1 MNAREFP
8 TDGIWCIP
16 VRSPR
21 RAGDCA
27 GRLLLV
33 ARPSNYGPSG
43 AVSVVWLGRACS
55 SCRCPSRLRAA
66 RFPLARVVTRASRW
80 PSLAGRRFRRSEEE
94 AASITSLVCGT
105 APGFA
110 KVGRDS
116 ADWPGSGRMLGQN
129 LIRGMGATQEYFQ
142 SSSDFTISEQIRSE
156 FERRRTRT
164 STRRTIRLFLRS
176 SDRRPVTIRWPRVYG
191 DLKQRNH
198 ARTPK
203 AWDRFLRFGSS
214 PFSHLTDGMIDEG
227 ELSTDAT
234 GNGRA
239 GTDGR

>member
-1 MNAREFP
+1 MSSDLAGCEP
-8 TDGIWCIP
+8 AAISTLDGKP
-16 VRSPR
+16 RTQSANGTYHRSAALTGGGLER
-21 RAGDCA
+21 DSQ
-27 GRLLLV
+27 LV
-33 ARPSNYGPSG
+33 SN
-43 AVSVVWLGRACS
+43 L
-55 SCRCPSRLRAA
+55 LRALA
-66 RFPLARVVTRASRW
+66 ESEKPQHLKFPRGWLIHS
-80 PSLAGRRFRRSEEE
+80 
-94 AASITSLVCGT
+94 
-105 APGFA
+105 
-110 KVGRDS
+110 
-116 ADWPGSGRMLGQN
+116 LGQ
-129 LIRGMGATQEYFQ
+129 TSQ
-142 SSSDFTISEQIRSE
+142 SEQIRSE

-176 SDRRPVTIRWPRVYG
+176 SDRRPVTTRWPRVYG